1 MTGPKF
7 GLAPAQQNMDH
18 APDKKNRTKNKDKG
32 PVIGA
37 VNHFVSAC

>member
-1 MTGPKF
+1 MAGPKL
-7 GLAPAQQNMDH
+7 GRAPAQPNMDH
-18 APDKKNRTKNKDKG
+18 APDEQNRTKNEDKG